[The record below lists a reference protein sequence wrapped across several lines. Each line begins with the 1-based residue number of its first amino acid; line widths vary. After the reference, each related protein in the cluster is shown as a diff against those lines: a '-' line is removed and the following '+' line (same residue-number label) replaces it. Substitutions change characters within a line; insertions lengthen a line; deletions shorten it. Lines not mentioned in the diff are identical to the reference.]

1 MKVSLKG
8 YSDLGKCA
16 YATLMDE
23 FDSEKDE
30 IRLDG
35 KKVEINTIEDL
46 FPFLWNIPGIASH
59 DNVKHTSVSDF
70 YSTGTWWE
78 HRYGESIELHEE
90 EIHKLEKRLAKAA
103 DSRKPKLQQ
112 QLESEKESIKSLKRI
127 IKRLNEEM
135 EECKKSIKRLNEE
148 MEERKEINYP
158 RAKDP

>member
-35 KKVEINTIEDL
+35 KKVEINTIDDS
-46 FPFLWNIPGIASH
+46 FQFLWNIPSIASH

-78 HRYGESIELHEE
+78 HRYGKGIENGKQ
-90 EIHKLEKRLAKAA
+90 EISKLEKRLKRAA
-103 DSRKPKLQQ
+103 DSRKPKILQQ
-112 QLESEKESIKSLKRI
+112 IESEREHIESLEHI
-127 IKRLNEEM
+127 IK
-135 EECKKSIKRLNEE
+135 CLNEE
-148 MEERKEINYP
+148 MEERKEKIRHENGL
-158 RAKDP
+158 